1 MAPPKPPSKAER
13 VVRGLQK
20 LNLEYA
26 TVVRWTALGA
36 FIYGTVR
43 GRVDV
48 MVASA
53 GLGVF
58 PNVVGK
64 PS

>member
-1 MAPPKPPSKAER
+1 MEPPKPPKAER
-13 VVRGLQK
+13 VVRWAQR
-20 LNLEYA
+20 LNVEYA

-43 GRVDV
+43 GRVDI